1 MIRQDAKRIASNRR
15 AELDHRKK
23 QFATAKFQEHT
34 YPHRLNF
41 YILPP
46 TADITLEQFEQW
58 AIDRLRGLSPPIPP
72 VPNSRHGEKRVLTP
86 PSPRRVR
93 SMFLPQQN
101 PRRDSRAHEATDG

>member
-23 QFATAKFQEHT
+23 QFAAPKFQEHT

-58 AIDRLRGLSPPIPP
+58 AIDRLRGLSPSPLFAFPF
-72 VPNSRHGEKRVLTP
+72 P
-86 PSPRRVR
+86 PSQ
-93 SMFLPQQN
+93 FGGT
-101 PRRDSRAHEATDG
+101 E